1 MKANL
6 FFCVTFANDKELRNL
21 SPNFNTLE
29 RKCFESRN

>member
-6 FFCVTFANDKELRNL
+6 FFCVTFANDKELGVL
-21 SPNFNTLE
+21 TPKFNTLE